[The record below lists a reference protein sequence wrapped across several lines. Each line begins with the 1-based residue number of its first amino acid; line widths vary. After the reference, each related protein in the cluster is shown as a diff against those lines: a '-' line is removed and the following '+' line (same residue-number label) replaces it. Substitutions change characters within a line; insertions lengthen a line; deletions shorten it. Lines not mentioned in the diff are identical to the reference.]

1 MESKQ
6 EWAKEA
12 QRKELSKQG
21 LVEKPKNLQSKG
33 YGNLG
38 QGNPKNLA
46 KIHENEG
53 LEWAG
58 MPKEMKQVEDAQKN
72 EMGQGNLKE

>member
-6 EWAKEA
+6 EWAEEA

-21 LVEKPKNLQSKG
+21 LVEKPINLQSKG

-46 KIHENEG
+46 KTHENER
-53 LEWAG
+53 LEWVG